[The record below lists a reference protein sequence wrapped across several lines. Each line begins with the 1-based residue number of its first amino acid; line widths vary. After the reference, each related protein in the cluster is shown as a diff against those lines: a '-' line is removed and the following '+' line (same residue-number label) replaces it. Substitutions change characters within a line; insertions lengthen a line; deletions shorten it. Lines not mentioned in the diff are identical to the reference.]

1 MPVLASIVGR
11 VINESRNQPTVEVT
25 VSSDTGLIATA
36 SLPLGSS
43 LGRYEAPIVSASQAV
58 ETINSRIVPQ
68 LLRQP
73 CDVASI
79 DRLLGEIYTTNP
91 EIGVNS
97 LLGISL
103 AVARLQSLI
112 ENIPLYHFIQQI
124 SGSKGY
130 TLPVPMFNLINGG
143 KHAANNLDFQEYI
156 IIPTSMSSFHE
167 KLEAG
172 RKIFSNLGTILLE
185 SGFDV
190 TIGYEGGFA
199 PNLSTNEEGLGLL
212 KQAIEKSG
220 FVPGVDVWL
229 GLDVAASSL
238 DLSYTPSVEGYI
250 DLFENFPL
258 LSIEDPFGEDDW
270 TNWQMLKEQL
280 SRFDLPDRSRLLV
293 GDDLFVGNR
302 QRLEAGIVRY
312 SANSLLIKICQSPT
326 LSEILSTIKLARDH
340 NYVSIVSHR
349 SGDTLD
355 SFIADLGVG
364 TAATFIKAGAPNDSS
379 PERMTKYER
388 VVQIEEELG
397 AQS

>member
-1 MPVLASIVGR
+1 MPVLTSILGR
-11 VINESRNQPTVEVT
+11 VINESRGQPTVEVT

-58 ETINSRIVPQ
+58 STINSSLVSQ
-68 LLRQP
+68 LLRQS
-73 CDVASI
+73 CDFNVI
-79 DRLLGEIYTTNP
+79 DQILNQIYIINP

-103 AVARLQSLI
+103 AVARLQSQV
-112 ENIPLYHFIQQI
+112 ENIPLYQFIRQI
-124 SGSKGY
+124 SDSKGY
-130 TLPVPMFNLINGG
+130 TLPIPMFNLINGG
-143 KHAANNLDFQEYI
+143 KHASNNLDFQEYI
-156 IIPTSMSSFHE
+156 IIPTSMPKFHE

-172 RKIFSNLGTILLE
+172 RQIFSALQNILLE
-185 SGFDV
+185 SGYDV
-190 TIGYEGGFA
+190 NVGYEGGFA

-212 KQAIEKSG
+212 KQAIEKAG
-220 FVPGVDVWL
+220 FEPGVDVWL
-229 GLDVAASSL
+229 GLDVAASSVEQ
-238 DLSYTPSVEGYI
+238 SYKPSVDGYI

-258 LSIEDPFGEDDW
+258 LSIEDPFVEDDW
-270 TNWQMLKEQL
+270 TNWQKLKEQL

-326 LSEILSTIKLARDH
+326 LTEILSTIKLAREH

-364 TAATFIKAGAPNDSS
+364 TAATFIKAGAPNDSA

>member
-1 MPVLASIVGR
+1 MPVLASITGR
-11 VINESRNQPTVEVT
+11 VINESRGQPTVEVT

-43 LGRYEAPIVSASQAV
+43 LGRYEAPIVPAQQAV
-58 ETINSRIVPQ
+58 SAITNTIAPQ

-73 CDVASI
+73 CELSVI
-79 DRLLGEIYTTNP
+79 DPILSQIYITAP

-97 LLGISL
+97 VLGISL
-103 AVARLQSLI
+103 ATARLQSQVA
-112 ENIPLYHFIQQI
+112 NIPLYQFIQQA
-124 SGSKGY
+124 SGTKGY
-130 TLPVPMFNLINGG
+130 TLPAPMFNLINGG

-156 IIPTSMSSFHE
+156 IIPTSMPTFYQ
-167 KLEAG
+167 KFEAG
-172 RKIFSNLGTILLE
+172 RKIFSKLG
-185 SGFDV
+185 DV
-190 TIGYEGGFA
+190 LTEAGYDIGMGYEGGFA

-212 KQAIEKSG
+212 KQAIERAG

-238 DLSYTPSVEGYI
+238 DQTYSPSVDGYI

-258 LSIEDPFGEDDW
+258 LAIEDPFDEDDW
-270 TNWQMLKEQL
+270 TNWQLLKEKL
-280 SRFDLPDRSRLLV
+280 SQSDLPNRSRLLI

-302 QRLEAGIVRY
+302 QRLEAGIIRY
-312 SANSLLIKICQSPT
+312 CANSLLIKICQSPT
-326 LSEILSTIKLARDH
+326 LSEIISTIILAREH

-364 TAATFIKAGAPNDSS
+364 TAATFIKAGAPNDSA

-388 VVQIEEELG
+388 IVQIEEELG